1 MRVFLDANV
10 LFSGAQEGSPIRQFL
25 EVLARHSSLIV
36 HPLALDEARRNL
48 ALKRPT
54 WLLGL
59 DQFARTVI
67 LSEAMGAIGGVH
79 LAAKDRPVL
88 QAAVGARCTHLL
100 TGDVQ
105 HFGHLFGRTVAG
117 VRILSPRL
125 LAQEVQALG
134 WIE

>member
-10 LFSGAQEGSPIRQFL
+10 LFSGAQEGSPMRQFL

-36 HPLALDEARRNL
+36 HPVALDEARRNL

-54 WLLGL
+54 WLSGL
-59 DQFARTVI
+59 DQLARTVT

-79 LAAKDRPVL
+79 LADKDRPVL

-100 TGDVQ
+100 TGDVR
-105 HFGHLFGRTVAG
+105 HFGHLFGKTVAG
-117 VRILSPRL
+117 VRITSPRL
-125 LAQEVQALG
+125 LAEDVAARG
-134 WIE
+134 WLD